1 MSNIIVNGEK
11 LIARSIDVVQTQFV
25 DFAHHERTR
34 VHRDLE
40 VKDARPVANGFR
52 FTGRRRVFGMLQVD
66 EIEVLRHADG
76 NSTLRS
82 LSGTNAGLTIKQTFE
97 SKGPQTTL
105 VRLEVNMPV
114 TGLLKLLSPLV
125 RVGIQR
131 DLAVGL
137 EEDRI
142 DLEERRYPEPEAAH

>member
-1 MSNIIVNGEK
+1 MSNVIVRGEK
-11 LIARSIDVVQTQFV
+11 LIARPIDVVQTQFV

-66 EIEVLRHADG
+66 ELEVLRHPDG

-97 SKGPQTTL
+97 SKGPESTL

-114 TGLLKLLSPLV
+114 TGLLALLSPLV
-125 RVGIQR
+125 RVGIKR
-131 DLAVGL
+131 DLAFGL

>member
-1 MSNIIVNGEK
+1 MSNITVTGEK
-11 LIARSIDVVQTQFV
+11 LIARPIDVVQTQFV

-66 EIEVLRHADG
+66 EIEVLRHPDG

-82 LSGTNAGLTIKQTFE
+82 LSGTNVGLTVEQTFE
-97 SKGPQTTL
+97 SRGPESTL

-114 TGLLKLLSPLV
+114 SGFLALLSPLV

-131 DLAVGL
+131 DLAIGL

-142 DLEERRYPEPEAAH
+142 DLEERRYTKSEAAH

>member
-1 MSNIIVNGEK
+1 MSNIIVRCEK

-52 FTGRRRVFGMLQVD
+52 FTGRRRVFGMLQAD
-66 EIEVLRHADG
+66 EIEVLRHPDG
-76 NSTLRS
+76 NSTLCS
-82 LSGTNAGLTIKQTFE
+82 LSGTNAGLKITQTFE
-97 SKGPQTTL
+97 SRGPETTL
-105 VRLEVNMPV
+105 VRIEVNMPV
-114 TGLLKLLSPLV
+114 TGFLKLLSPLV

-131 DLAVGL
+131 DMEIGL
-137 EEDRI
+137 EEDRV
-142 DLEERRYPEPEAAH
+142 DLEERKYVKPEAAH